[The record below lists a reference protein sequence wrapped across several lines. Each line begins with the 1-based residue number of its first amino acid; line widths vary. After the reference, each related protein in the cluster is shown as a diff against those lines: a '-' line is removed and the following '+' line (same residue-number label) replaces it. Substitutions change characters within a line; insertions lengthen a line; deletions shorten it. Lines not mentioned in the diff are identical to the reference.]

1 MQNRRPLRCEIP
13 VGFGTRVER
22 ERNVLREE
30 VERMA
35 ERRDVVGRRPFQER
49 HKAHSN
55 TTSPLSLAEAS
66 ALGIDVSTS
75 SYY

>member
-1 MQNRRPLRCEIP
+1 
-13 VGFGTRVER
+13 
-22 ERNVLREE
+22 
-30 VERMA
+30 MA